1 MVGKVVE
8 DKIEEVGSRAM
19 RVVVGRIGP
28 VSLGSLVEDMSGS
41 QEVR

>member
-28 VSLGSLVEDMSGS
+28 VSLVEDMSGS